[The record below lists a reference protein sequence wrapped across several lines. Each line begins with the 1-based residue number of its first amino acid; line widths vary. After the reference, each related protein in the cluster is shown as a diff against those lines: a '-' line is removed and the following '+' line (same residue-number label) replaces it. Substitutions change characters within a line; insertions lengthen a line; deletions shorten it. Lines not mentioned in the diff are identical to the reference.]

1 MALACFS
8 VNSNRSAYAPA
19 ESGAL
24 ATWVVC
30 FQNEAQNGNGE
41 HPACGASC
49 SSARRLVTSPRLRST
64 VAQGDAAVPVP
75 LDSFTVGFLADE
87 LDDLLRGREV
97 RHVGIGEDRI
107 VVVTFADAPSE
118 LRFLFDTTFPLL
130 FLETQPRGRPMWE
143 HAARFE
149 EPLQDA
155 RVTAVEQIGLE
166 RVIRISV
173 GAEGGRV
180 HHLYVE
186 LTPPLPNLFLADA
199 DDKVEAVLLRAGTK
213 TRKRTVEQGA
223 GYTPPEAPAKLDPL
237 GVTPEDLAA
246 LPWQRDHDALSKAIQ
261 GISPFTSRE
270 IISRASAG
278 SLGQAFREFLA
289 DYQARRPYPCTF
301 NVSPALAKRPPL
313 VGIAWYRPRMEGVTD
328 VRPMPSIN
336 AAASVAFHAFLKTSA
351 LDRRRSAVLN
361 AIARDAARWETAA
374 RGAAEAVAHKPV
386 AAELRRFAELIL
398 GNPGAIKKGA
408 AEVLLRDIYSE
419 AEREVVVP
427 LQARLTAHANADAY
441 FKKARKIERSAAL
454 AAENATKAR
463 RRLRDLEVLR
473 KEAESA
479 EVTFARL
486 KQMEEEIAHRVIPRK
501 EREEEADARATVV
514 GIKPRRFVVAG
525 GWTVLVG
532 RSAAENDL
540 LTHRYARPSD
550 LWFHA
555 RQAQGSHVV
564 LRRDKRKT
572 EPPREAIIEAAR
584 IAAHYS
590 KAKTSKHVPVSYTEK
605 RYVKKV
611 RGGAPGLA
619 AMLREKVVFV
629 TPAAPREDQA
639 V

>member
-1 MALACFS
+1 
-8 VNSNRSAYAPA
+8 
-19 ESGAL
+19 
-24 ATWVVC
+24 
-30 FQNEAQNGNGE
+30 
-41 HPACGASC
+41 
-49 SSARRLVTSPRLRST
+49 
-64 VAQGDAAVPVP
+64 VPVP

-107 VVVTFADAPSE
+107 VVVTFADSPDE

-130 FLETQPRGRPMWE
+130 LLEAQPRGKPPWE

-149 EPLQDA
+149 EPLRGA

-166 RVIRISV
+166 RVIRIGV
-173 GAEGGRV
+173 GAEAGRGRR
-180 HHLYVE
+180 LYFE
-186 LTPPLPNLFLADA
+186 LTPPLPNLFLTDA
-199 DDKVEAVLLRAGTK
+199 DDRVEAVLLRAGTK

-223 GYTPPEAPAKLDPL
+223 AYAPPEASAKLDPL
-237 GVTPEDLAA
+237 AVTPDDLAA

-270 IISRASAG
+270 IISRASADG
-278 SLGQAFREFLA
+278 LAQAFREFLA
-289 DYQARRPYPCTF
+289 DYQAGRPYPCIF
-301 NVSPALAKRPPL
+301 RVSPVLAKRPPL
-313 VGIAWYRPRMEGVTD
+313 VGIAWYRPRMEGVSD
-328 VRPMPSIN
+328 IRPMPSVST
-336 AAASVAFHAFLKTSA
+336 AATAAFHAFLRTSA

-361 AIARDAARWETAA
+361 AIARDTTRWETTA
-374 RGAAEAVAHKPV
+374 RGAAEAATRKPV

-398 GNPGAIKKGA
+398 ANPAAVKRGAT
-408 AEVLLRDIYSE
+408 EVRVRDIYSE

-427 LQARLTAHANADAY
+427 LQARLTPHANADAY
-441 FKKARKIERSAAL
+441 YKKARKIERSAAM
-454 AAENATKAR
+454 AAESATKAR

-479 EVTFARL
+479 EVTYARL
-486 KQMEEEIAHRVIPRK
+486 KQMEEEIARRVVPRK
-501 EREEEADARATVV
+501 DREEEADDRATTI
-514 GIKPRRFVVAG
+514 GIKPRRYLVSG
-525 GWTVLVG
+525 GWAVLVG

-540 LTHRYARPSD
+540 LTHKYARPSD

-584 IAAHYS
+584 LAAYYS
-590 KAKTSKHVPVSYTEK
+590 KAKNSKHVPVSYTEK

-629 TPAAPREDQA
+629 TPAAPRQDDET
-639 V
+639 